1 MLQTASWSILPAQP
15 RATSHRAGKS
25 LSSVTLALALGLAST
40 TLPALPAATVAA
52 PTIGL
57 DEPSSPGQVV
67 QAVEGR
73 EALGGD
79 TSGDL
84 GPPSSGSLQVSA
96 GQSPSPPPEGPA
108 DPAGLLI
115 RSLGD
120 QVPPALQLDPKAW
133 TKLDVG
139 LATAFWV
146 TFVTDWIQTR
156 QIAKAQYTCS
166 EVKQYWVG
174 SCLNTVPAQTG
185 MFREANPLLGAR
197 PSMRKVNL
205 YFATTGLGS
214 AFLMNALPTKWR
226 RAFLLAGVSL
236 EAYVVQD
243 NAKAGLRIRY

>member
-1 MLQTASWSILPAQP
+1 MFQTASGSSLPAQP
-15 RATSHRAGKS
+15 RTASHRVGTC
-25 LSSVTLALALGLAST
+25 LSSVTLALALGLATT
-40 TLPALPAATVAA
+40 TLPALPAATMAA
-52 PTIGL
+52 PAIRL
-57 DEPSSPGQVV
+57 DEPSSPGSALVV
-67 QAVEGR
+67 ESG

-84 GPPSSGSLQVSA
+84 GPPSGGSLQVSA
-96 GQSPSPPPEGPA
+96 GQGPAPHAEGPA
-108 DPAGLLI
+108 EPAGILKQ
-115 RSLGD
+115 SLGD

-166 EVKQYWVG
+166 DVKQYWVG

-185 MFREANPLLGAR
+185 MYREANPLLGGR